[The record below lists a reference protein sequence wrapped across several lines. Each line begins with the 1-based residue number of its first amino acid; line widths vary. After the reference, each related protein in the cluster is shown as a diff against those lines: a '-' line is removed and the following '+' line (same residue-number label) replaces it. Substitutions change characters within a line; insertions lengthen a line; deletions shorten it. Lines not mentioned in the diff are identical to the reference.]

1 MVGYEFLGTDD
12 QNRMMVKI
20 RGVVKAFELLHVLE
34 FSSKRKRMS
43 VILRNENNEI
53 ILYSKGADSI
63 LLDRIDKSKYF
74 LFILHIY
81 SLNLT
86 FKFYVFLSFFCFC
99 FAKILPII
107 MYQNKQIIECIFFLA
122 KC

>member
-1 MVGYEFLGTDD
+1 MVGYEYIGTDD

-63 LLDRIDKSKYF
+63 LLERIDKSKYLYF
-74 LFILHIY
+74 LFIYNLK
-81 SLNLT
+81 LT
-86 FKFYVFLSFFCFC
+86 FKFYVFYLFFVSSLI
-99 FAKILPII
+99 KYRQL
-107 MYQNKQIIECIFFLA
+107 
-122 KC
+122 